1 MLKNVS
7 KTPFLSGLHSFNI
20 TFVFFFF
27 FFFVNFAARLGTL
40 FHGVAQMGLRK
51 KASPGSGV
59 APKVE
64 AFADTYL

>member
-7 KTPFLSGLHSFNI
+7 TPLFLSGLYSFNI
-20 TFVFFFF
+20 TFVCFF